1 MVCLEI
7 GMAGAVCAPFLGWAF
22 QGVGPS
28 PEAKAAVAKA
38 PPTKVDG
45 LGNAL
50 LFGGATPTVALYCGA
65 KVRPES
71 YAPLAQAIIKK
82 LEAAGGSGGVLVLQS
97 PFNVYAFKP
106 ATVAK
111 VLEAYPSVTCV
122 AGHSIGGL
130 WAAEFCRDLHEA
142 GAWPGKGLDFFY
154 MGVHGKGISLEQ
166 FGAVPF
172 RKVGWSWASEDVTMQ
187 RAAAATSQ
195 GTSRAMQPSCPRAGG
210 HMRSQGGT
218 TCSTAPT
225 ARPAWRRD
233 WRTRISPPLYRR
245 RRSASC
251 WPRRSPVPH
260 RAAEYGATDRC
271 LSTLHLRRS

>member
-1 MVCLEI
+1 MPCLEI
-7 GMAGAVCAPFLGWAF
+7 GIAGAGCASFLGWAF

-38 PPTKVDG
+38 PPTKV
-45 LGNAL
+45 LGSAL

-71 YAPLAQAIIKK
+71 YALLAQAIVKK

-97 PFNVYAFKP
+97 PFNAYAFKP

-122 AGHSIGGL
+122 AGHSMGGL

-154 MGVHGKGISLEQ
+154 MAVHGKVISLEQ

-172 RKVGWSWASEDVTMQ
+172 RKVGWSWASHDVTMQ
-187 RAAAATSQ
+187 RAAAGDIPGYVARTTAELPE
-195 GTSRAMQPSCPRAGG
+195 GGRAYEIAGG
-210 HMRSQGGT
+210 NHEQYGSYGSPGLAQGLPYKDIPAT
-218 TCSTAPT
+218 ISAEAQCELLAAAIADTAS
-225 ARPAWRRD
+225 RGWVRRN
-233 WRTRISPPLYRR
+233 R
-245 RRSASC
+245 
-251 WPRRSPVPH
+251 
-260 RAAEYGATDRC
+260 
-271 LSTLHLRRS
+271 